1 MTDAAETRGRY
12 ERKVLLS
19 GMSAKEIEL
28 LLKSHPLLFT
38 EIHHQRYINNIYFDT
53 VERSMYVDAGE
64 GASSRR
70 KIRVRWYGELLGEV
84 ERPVLEFKNKLG
96 LVGWKDSFPV
106 ASFRI
111 AEDLGHESLKGFM
124 KIREGA
130 VAVEHELS
138 TLTPVLANRYS
149 RRYFQSF
156 GGHIRAT
163 IDTELT
169 YYRLPSQD
177 GGAWVRYD
185 DRSQTVLEFKY
196 DAADDDTVRQLLSDS
211 PFRLTKSSKY
221 VQGIDLIYQW

>member
-1 MTDAAETRGRY
+1 MSEAAKTRGRY

-19 GMSAKEIEL
+19 GISAAEIEL
-28 LLKSHPLLFT
+28 ILKSHPLLFS
-38 EIHHQRYINNIYFDT
+38 EIHHQRDINNIYFDT
-53 VERSMYVDAGE
+53 IERSMYVDAGE

-70 KIRVRWYGELLGEV
+70 KIRVRWYGDLLGAV
-84 ERPVLEFKNKLG
+84 DRPVLEYKNKLG
-96 LVGWKDSFPV
+96 LVGWKDSFPMS
-106 ASFRI
+106 AF
-111 AEDLGHESLKGFM
+111 DLAGDEGGRALLDLM
-124 KIREGA
+124 KTKDGEGA
-130 VAVEHELS
+130 VDQELS
-138 TLTPVLANRYS
+138 THVPVLANRYS

-169 YYRLPSQD
+169 YYRVPSQD
-177 GGAWVRYD
+177 RGAWVRYD

-196 DAADDDTVRQLLSDS
+196 EAADDDTVRQLLADS